1 MKTIIAWRIF
11 GTLFV
16 LVQFVFA
23 FPYTVLIYVMRALRV
38 VIMNSALSFSWVF
51 ENEPNAELLNTIQM
65 FDLSEDR

>member
-1 MKTIIAWRIF
+1 MKTIAWRIF

-38 VIMNSALSFSWVF
+38 VIMNTALSFGLVF
-51 ENEPNAELLNTIQM
+51 ENEPDADLLNTIQM

>member
-1 MKTIIAWRIF
+1 MKTIAWRIF

-38 VIMNSALSFSWVF
+38 VFMNSALSFGWVF
-51 ENEPNAELLNTIQM
+51 ENEPDADLLNTIQM

>member
-1 MKTIIAWRIF
+1 MKTIAWRIF

-38 VIMNSALSFSWVF
+38 VFMNTALSLEWVF
-51 ENEPNAELLNTIQM
+51 ENEPYADLLTTSQM
-65 FDLSEDR
+65 FDLTEDR